1 VSTGQETRYYFFGAQ
16 RVAMRQAG
24 VLYWLLGD
32 HLRSTSLTLN
42 SSGTKT
48 GELRYKA
55 YGETRY
61 TWGTTPT
68 DHRFTDQL
76 QVQSLGVYSMGAR
89 WYDPYLARWLSADT
103 LVPDPANPQSLN
115 RYSYG
120 YNNPVKFWDP
130 DGHFAWIPIALAGGL
145 IGGAIYGY
153 GTQVASNLQHGLDLG
168 QALTTNIDP
177 GTVALYAGAGAVI
190 GTGLGVVAA
199 GGAALISAASTTAG
213 ALCQDG
219 DCTNEGASA
228 LKLGEKAYQAIL
240 SDGDPTNELRAL
252 QRTGQVLLD
261 SGSKPEFRST
271 LRAGVEGLTSGQTKG
286 VLEVLGKGQM
296 ERVTVSALENGQVQ
310 VMTQVPGSHSGF
322 AQYLYV
328 LDPSGKVIQLVQYGY
343 NAAGELI
350 HVHDKLP

>member
-1 VSTGQETRYYFFGAQ
+1 
-16 RVAMRQAG
+16 MRKAG
-24 VLYWLLGD
+24 VLQYIVGD
-32 HLRSTSLTLN
+32 HLGTTSLVLN
-42 SSGTKT
+42 ADGTVHSEARHYPYGQERWASGT
-48 GELRYKA
+48 L
-55 YGETRY
+55 
-61 TWGTTPT
+61 PT
-68 DHRFTDQL
+68 DYRFTGQRYDSTIEL
-76 QVQSLGVYSMGAR
+76 TRMGAR
-89 WYDPYLARWLSADT
+89 WYDAALGRWISPDT
-103 LVPDPANPQSLN
+103 IVPDPNNPQSFN

-120 YNNPVKFWDP
+120 YNNSVKFWDP
-130 DGHFAWIPIALAGGL
+130 DGHFAWIPIAVAGGL
-145 IGGAIYGY
+145 LGGAIYGF
-153 GTQVASNLQHGLDLG
+153 GTQVASNLQNGLNLG

-177 GTVALYAGAGAVI
+177 GTIALYAGAGAVI

-199 GGAALISAASTTAG
+199 GGAALIGAASTTAT

-219 DCTNEGASA
+219 DCTNEGTSA
-228 LKLGEKAYQAIL
+228 LQLGEKAYEALL

-261 SGSKPEFRST
+261 SGSKPELRNT

-286 VLEVLGKGQM
+286 VLEILGKGRM
-296 ERVTVSALENGQVQ
+296 ERVTVSALENGQLQ

-322 AQYLYV
+322 AQYLYT